1 MVWDEVIELGKR
13 VTRLD
18 GGVQYVGLGIGA
30 PGKIREQNMLSL
42 IGKDGKVDL
51 SNPLF
56 SRIFDL
62 WKRTYSEI
70 NQGKNGT
77 NVFVKDKIMAM
88 FAGNIRTTLLENAT
102 RQKDELPNWDMVS
115 YPYFKGQPFVSP
127 TTRGVYAVASTS
139 GNPDAAMELID
150 ALLSKEVADTI
161 MDQFMNPEL
170 EKKNIKALE
179 MPENT
184 FLPDK
189 YDSIGANL
197 LGKKLNQMTKENLDV
212 NTTLRQLQDE
222 MQKAYDEAKSTGQ

>member
-1 MVWDEVIELGKR
+1 
-13 VTRLD
+13 
-18 GGVQYVGLGIGA
+18 
-30 PGKIREQNMLSL
+30 
-42 IGKDGKVDL
+42 
-51 SNPLF
+51 
-56 SRIFDL
+56 
-62 WKRTYSEI
+62 
-70 NQGKNGT
+70 
-77 NVFVKDKIMAM
+77 MAM

-197 LGKKLNQMTKENLDV
+197 LGKKLNQMTKDNLDV

-222 MQKAYDEAKSTGQ
+222 MQKAYDEAKTTGQ